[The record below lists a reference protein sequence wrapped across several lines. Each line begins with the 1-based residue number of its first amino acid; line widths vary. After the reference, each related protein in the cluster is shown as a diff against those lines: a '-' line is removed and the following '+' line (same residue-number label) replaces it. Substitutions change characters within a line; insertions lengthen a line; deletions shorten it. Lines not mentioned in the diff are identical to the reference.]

1 MVEWSKCILAHLQSD
16 GNVSPSDGEDDE
28 GTYGSNHGGLS
39 EDGGELDLN
48 NKEVLYFPFH
58 I

>member
-1 MVEWSKCILAHLQSD
+1 MVEWLKCILAHLQS
-16 GNVSPSDGEDDE
+16 DE

-48 NKEVLYFPFH
+48 NEEVLYFPFH